1 MKDLYIIGAG
11 GFGREVLWLV
21 KRINAMNPT
30 WNIKGFIDDDT
41 KMSGKQ
47 CNEYPVCGGC
57 DYLKSIEKDI
67 WIVYAVGSSKIK
79 MTLDRKFSEIK
90 NIHFATL
97 IDPSVIMS
105 DRVCIGE
112 GTIICAGTIL
122 TTDIELGRHVTLNLD
137 CTIGHDVKIS
147 DYTTVYPSVNISGNV
162 SVDYAVELGTGS
174 HIIQGKHIGE
184 QSIIGAGT
192 VVIRDIPSRCTAVGN
207 PARIL

>member
-47 CNEYPVCGGC
+47 CNEYSICGGC
-57 DYLKSIEKDI
+57 DYLKSIKKDI
-67 WIVYAVGSSKIK
+67 WVVYAVGSSRIK
-79 MTLDRKFSEIK
+79 MALDRKFSEIK

-162 SVDYAVELGTGS
+162 SIDCAVELGTGS

-192 VVIRDIPSRCTAVGN
+192 VIIRDIPPRCTAVGN